1 MTSILNILSTES
13 PSIPL
18 RVFDRVD
25 SKFGSLQ
32 HIAKIATPPGSIVA
46 AVLPVVVRSPS
57 EKGGVQV
64 SLDVTVTGEASWM
77 PGVETHGIVS
87 YAFEAVRLVPSCPL
101 CFALAKLM
109 LYQNPFL
116 KYHILPD
123 IIPGLIALSAIEPN
137 KYREIEGD
145 SLLERATTALDT
157 LRSGQVSGERLV
169 WKVWTESEFPQFK

>member
-18 RVFDRVD
+18 RVFDCVG

-32 HIAKIATPPGSIVA
+32 HISKIATPPGSIVA

-64 SLDVTVTGEASWM
+64 SLDVAGEASWM

-87 YAFEAVRLVPSCPL
+87 YAFEAVCLIPS
-101 CFALAKLM
+101 FHLA
-109 LYQNPFL
+109 FL
-116 KYHILPD
+116 RR
-123 IIPGLIALSAIEPN
+123 N
-137 KYREIEGD
+137 
-145 SLLERATTALDT
+145 
-157 LRSGQVSGERLV
+157 
-169 WKVWTESEFPQFK
+169 